1 MNFINPFDLLEIE
14 TTDSDA
20 IKKAKRHKLADIE
33 LKDGFLEFRNQKT
46 SKSEFIQQNRC
57 FCKDMQRV
65 PYKP

>member
-33 LKDGFLEFRNQKT
+33 LNDGFLKFGDQKI
-46 SKSEFIQQNRC
+46 SALLI
-57 FCKDMQRV
+57 M
-65 PYKP
+65 